1 MGRSLA
7 SFALWLM
14 LLLSLLLGW
23 AVMASADRAHDNG
36 SNKTSSLGALFWS
49 TAKEEV
55 DLLRNP
61 QAQEDST
68 EAVAYDDSDG
78 GFSSLEG
85 MLQWAI
91 GNFIRYF
98 SYVPI
103 YIPNLILFFFFFFD
117 ESVSLT
123 NYLLRWYHFLIFLL
137 MIGGWLCFLHL
148 YCREF
153 FSIGSRLSI
162 KFE

>member
-1 MGRSLA
+1 MG
-7 SFALWLM
+7 LWL
-14 LLLSLLLGW
+14 LLVPSLLLGRA
-23 AVMASADRAHDNG
+23 AVASADRFHDTS
-36 SNKTSSLGALFWS
+36 SNKTSSSGALFWS

-68 EAVAYDDSDG
+68 EAVANDDSDG

-98 SYVPI
+98 SSLLI
-103 YIPNLILFFFFFFD
+103 YIPN
-117 ESVSLT
+117 
-123 NYLLRWYHFLIFLL
+123 
-137 MIGGWLCFLHL
+137 
-148 YCREF
+148 
-153 FSIGSRLSI
+153 
-162 KFE
+162 